1 MMNATPVDWSP
12 ALALLAGSGS
22 VTLLILLGLAWRWR
36 GASRRQRLAALTML
50 ALFLT
55 VDLIAFGAFTRLTD
69 SGLGCPDWPGCY
81 GEASPLAARD
91 AIHAAQ
97 QALPSGP
104 VTWSKAWVEMTHR
117 YLAMV
122 LGGLI
127 LTLAVASLRWRR
139 ELPHCWLWPL
149 LTLGWVIVQGLFGRY
164 TVTWK
169 LYPAIVTMHL
179 LGAQLLLALLMIQ
192 HRAYQDQALA
202 LGRGLRTAVG
212 GVLALV
218 LAQVALGGW
227 VSSNYAVLACQGF
240 PACNG
245 QWWPQADFA
254 QGFTLLRELGR
265 AHHGGYLGWE
275 ALVAIHWAHRL
286 MAAAVAMAITAL
298 AVALWRRGA
307 VHHRC
312 AATLGGLLALQALTG
327 IGNVVLQ
334 WPLAGALLHSVGAA
348 ALVATLVGLLA
359 RREPRSVTV
368 PQPAERPAWRA
379 PQQVVLP

>member
-1 MMNATPVDWSP
+1 MMSATPVDWSP

-36 GASRRQRLAALTML
+36 GASRRQRLAALTTL

-81 GEASPLAARD
+81 GEASPLAARES
-91 AIHAAQ
+91 IHAAQ

-169 LYPAIVTMHL
+169 LYPAIVTLHL

-192 HRAYQDQALA
+192 HRAYQNQALA

-245 QWWPQADFA
+245 QWWPQADFD

-265 AHHGGYLGWE
+265 ADHGGYLGWE

-286 MAAAVAMAITAL
+286 MAALVALAITAL
-298 AVALWRRGA
+298 AVALWRRGEA
-307 VHHRC
+307 SHRG
-312 AATLGGLLALQALTG
+312 AATLGGLLMLQALTG

-368 PQPAERPAWRA
+368 PQAAERPAWRA
-379 PQQVVLP
+379 PREVVLP